1 MMAKIVILILSCDNL
16 SFLIN
21 NFIFSVFFSDHF
33 LDIACSQSTFQLS
46 NSENRYRR
54 TAINSRLSCLA
65 VDFQG

>member
-33 LDIACSQSTFQLS
+33 LDKKRLGQNNIQSSWLK
-46 NSENRYRR
+46 
-54 TAINSRLSCLA
+54 
-65 VDFQG
+65 D